1 MDVANE
7 HELEPPAFTRLEDV
21 RCSTLVLVGELD
33 VPDMRALAE
42 NIATRIP
49 GARLELIAD
58 AAHLPSLERPDEFN
72 RLLLAFLAR

>member
-1 MDVANE
+1 M
-7 HELEPPAFTRLEDV
+7 
-21 RCSTLVLVGELD
+21 LVGELD

-58 AAHLPSLERPDEFN
+58 AAHLPSLERSDEFN